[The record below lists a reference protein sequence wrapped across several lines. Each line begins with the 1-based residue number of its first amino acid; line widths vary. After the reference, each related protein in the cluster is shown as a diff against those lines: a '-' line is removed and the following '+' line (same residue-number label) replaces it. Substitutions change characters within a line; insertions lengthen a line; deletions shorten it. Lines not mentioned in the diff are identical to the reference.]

1 MRGALEEISSLSVQA
16 AEGLR
21 EGFSMNLD
29 FFGRSIG
36 LSSQLWLFVAS
47 TAVVAAIVFGLRL
60 AFFKGTS
67 FLTPAGRKKGK

>member
-1 MRGALEEISSLSVQA
+1 
-16 AEGLR
+16 
-21 EGFSMNLD
+21 MNLD

-36 LSSQLWLFVAS
+36 MSSQLWLFVAS